1 MNSKNNGRI
10 PIYPPFT
17 EISVILK
24 ALNGIA
30 EIIPRFPRGLYF
42 GKLEKTFLTLLTLKT
57 CFS

>member
-42 GKLEKTFLTLLTLKT
+42 VRKA
-57 CFS
+57 